1 MSNDYSSE
9 ILDELDDYPEVTQ
22 ADLDRA
28 TFRVGLKPALTQDAI
43 RILYRELGVVGTVR
57 FLRQFT
63 GGYGDYAAER
73 EALLGGKSLDELL
86 MEIKERRGAAADA
99 S

>member
-1 MSNDYSSE
+1 MSNDYSSG
-9 ILDELDDYPEVTQ
+9 ISDQRDDYLQVTQ

-43 RILYRELGVVGTVR
+43 RILYRELGVVETVR
-57 FLRQFT
+57 FRRRFT